1 MSWVTAEPDRAGRAG
16 GRELLKFSPC
26 MRSHGASNFPDLG
39 AGAQLQKGQID
50 TSSPQSQSAQQACQ
64 SSLPAGAGPR
74 NG

>member
-1 MSWVTAEPDRAGRAG
+1 MTRVSAEPDPAGRAG
-16 GRELLKFSPC
+16 GRALLKFSQC
-26 MRSHGASNFPDLG
+26 IRSHGVSNFPDLG

>member
-1 MSWVTAEPDRAGRAG
+1 MPRVSAEPDRAGQAG
-16 GRELLKFSPC
+16 GRALLKFSPC
-26 MRSHGASNFPDLG
+26 MRSDGVSNFPDLG

-64 SSLPAGAGPR
+64 SLLSAGVGPG